1 MSIHKFIKK
10 IKKNILID
18 KTTLLFS
25 TIIIGVA
32 LLSFGLGRISTGDL
46 NSNYIK
52 ESQGA
57 RVLISLDEDNIDE
70 SGENENSNTLAGE
83 GIREKNFV
91 ASKNGKMYYTLD
103 CGGAKR
109 IKVENQIYFNSEI
122 EAQEAGYQRSL
133 TCK

>member
-1 MSIHKFIKK
+1 MSIHKFLKK

-32 LLSFGLGRISTGDL
+32 LLSFGLGRISTKDSS
-46 NSNYIK
+46 SNYMQ
-52 ESQGA
+52 ELQGA
-57 RVLISLDEDNIDE
+57 QVLISSDKDNNQNIDE
-70 SGENENSNTLAGE
+70 RNIDIVKEEE
-83 GIREKNFV
+83 VREKNFV

-109 IKVENQIYFNSEI
+109 IKVENQIYFNSEA

>member
-32 LLSFGLGRISTGDL
+32 LLSFGLGRISTKDSS
-46 NSNYIK
+46 SNYIK
-52 ESQGA
+52 ELQGA
-57 RVLISLDEDNIDE
+57 QVLISLDKDNNQNINKGNIDIV
-70 SGENENSNTLAGE
+70 AGE
-83 GIREKNFV
+83 EVREKNFV

-109 IKVENQIYFNSEI
+109 IKVENQIYFYSEA
-122 EAQEAGYQRSL
+122 EAQEAGYERSL